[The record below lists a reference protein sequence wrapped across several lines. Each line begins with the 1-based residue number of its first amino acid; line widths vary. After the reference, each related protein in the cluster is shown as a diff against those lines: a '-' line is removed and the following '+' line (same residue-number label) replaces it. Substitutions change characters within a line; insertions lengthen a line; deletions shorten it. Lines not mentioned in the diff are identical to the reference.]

1 MCDQEAKLSNLCNDF
16 FFCVTW
22 SKTIRTRS
30 QFSITVLFF
39 LAEFCPRKHAD
50 GPLFLLIIS
59 VLLSNGALW
68 LWWDEAIYFP
78 NTMNK
83 KNKKITLTWVSVLNL
98 RGRVFLDVF
107 KEIIQMNPA
116 SPHSTCE
123 HLHLS
128 DAKIRV
134 TYISK
139 TKKTHIFTQAK
150 RHTTPTLNCQS
161 VLWDVSVVWYIS
173 AGLVLPSRPFTLEG
187 SN

>member
-83 KNKKITLTWVSVLNL
+83 KKKKNHPHLGFRLKSQREGISRCFQRDYSNESSVSTFHLWAFASFWCENTCNL
-98 RGRVFLDVF
+98 HF
-107 KEIIQMNPA
+107 KDQ
-116 SPHSTCE
+116 
-123 HLHLS
+123 
-128 DAKIRV
+128 
-134 TYISK
+134 
-139 TKKTHIFTQAK
+139 KKTHIYTSKKTHNTNFK
-150 RHTTPTLNCQS
+150 
-161 VLWDVSVVWYIS
+161 
-173 AGLVLPSRPFTLEG
+173 LPVGPVRC
-187 SN
+187 